1 MPPQTEPRQKSRVP
15 PAVWIFIAA
24 FAVRLLVLIRFAD
37 SAHFLPTSGDMKFY
51 NDWALRI
58 LNGQWTDHKAF
69 YGLPGYAYF
78 LAAIY
83 FVAGYSPFAV
93 GLLQAAAEA
102 ATSALLFLIAGEIFR
117 TSPNDA
123 SENKLSRLRPQI
135 VGALAAFGWI
145 LFQPAQTF
153 SVILMPTSWLVL
165 VFWACVWWLLKIR
178 RATIVHPWLWLGLTT
193 GFMANMVATVFF
205 LIPLFLAAIV
215 MRLCAGEAWWK
226 RIPKIASAT
235 ALLFAGVFIGTSPCW
250 IHNYFIAGEPVLLSA
265 HSGVNFY
272 IGNNAAA
279 NGYPK
284 IPPGLRAGQ
293 EGMLKDSIT
302 MAEAAA
308 GHPLKR
314 AEVSRFWSQKAD
326 AYIHGHF
333 ADWLRLMG
341 VKIKNVWN
349 AYQYDDLSLV
359 TLFWEDQ
366 ISRPQWVPHWI
377 WNVNTM
383 FALDRVL
390 TPGIRFGLVAAL
402 AIPGLLVAG
411 WKYRRSRWVIAAIFL
426 HMAALLP
433 VFVTERYRLAAVP
446 GLLLMASI
454 GLWELWIFLLQKKW
468 RAVFFFATCTA
479 ASAWFVSQ
487 PPRDDGLWS
496 LDFYNTGIKATDAG
510 NLERAQKNLEIAYA
524 YVPDNSEIN
533 FALGNL
539 WLKKGD
545 TTKAKN
551 FYRRAIEINPRH
563 SSAYNNLGVLAM
575 DESRWKLAAAFLK
588 KSIGIDP
595 DDPKTHYLLAKAL
608 LQLDD
613 IAGAN
618 DEIDRALELK
628 PDQPEFQALRQEI
641 QSRPEKNK

>member
-135 VGALAAFGWI
+135 VGALAAFGWV

-178 RATIVHPWLWLGLTT
+178 RVSVVHPWLWLGLAA
-193 GFMANMVATVFF
+193 GVMANMVATIFF
-205 LIPLFLAAIV
+205 LLPLFLAAIV
-215 MRLCAGEAWWK
+215 LRLGAGEAWRK
-226 RIPKIASAT
+226 RIPKIAA
-235 ALLFAGVFIGTSPCW
+235 ACLLLFAGVFAGTSPCW

-272 IGNNAAA
+272 IGNNATA

-359 TLFWEDQ
+359 TLFEQDG
-366 ISRPQWVPHWI
+366 II
-377 WNVNTM
+377 
-383 FALDRVL
+383 
-390 TPGIRFGLVAAL
+390 TPGLKFGFVAAL

-411 WKYRRSRWVIAAIFL
+411 WKYRRSRWVIAAVFL

-468 RAVFFFATCTA
+468 RAVFFFVACTA
-479 ASAWFVSQ
+479 AAVWFVSQ

-496 LDFYNTGIKATDAG
+496 LDFYNTGIKATDTG

-539 WLKKGD
+539 WLQKGD

-588 KSIGIDP
+588 KSIGIEP
-595 DDPKTHYLLAKAL
+595 DDAKTHYLLAKAL

-613 IAGAN
+613 TPGAT
-618 DEIDRALELK
+618 DEINRALELK
-628 PDQPEFQALRQEI
+628 PDQPEFQNLRQEI
-641 QSRPEKNK
+641 QSRTEKNKDPKLP